1 VLSGLRGREVVDV
14 GAGIGDS
21 ALYFI
26 LHGARKVIAVEPC
39 PTLPTELRRTSK
51 LAASLRG

>member
-1 VLSGLRGREVVDV
+1 MLSGLRGREVVDV

-39 PTLPTELRRTSK
+39 PTWPDALRRT
-51 LAASLRG
+51 